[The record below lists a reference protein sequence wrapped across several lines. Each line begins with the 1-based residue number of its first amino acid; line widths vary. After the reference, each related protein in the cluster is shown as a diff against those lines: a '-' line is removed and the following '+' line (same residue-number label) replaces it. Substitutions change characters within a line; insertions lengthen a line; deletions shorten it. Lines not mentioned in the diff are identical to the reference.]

1 MGVSTAPRDQL
12 EAASPTSVAA
22 AAAVSRR
29 APYHAR
35 TVALVVIALIVA
47 LFALRMAA
55 AFFIP
60 LLLSLF
66 LSYAL
71 TPPVDWLARWHLP
84 RPIGAALIVLLLTAI
99 IAALADRASSDATQ
113 LLEQLPQAAEKVRLA
128 LTSGQREGQG
138 PLQHVQRAASEL
150 DKLARSAEP
159 APAARPPP
167 AQAPAID
174 VRSMLLIGTS
184 SVIVA
189 LGQLVSV
196 LFLTYFLLAAGDMFR
211 RKLIDVVG
219 PSLSRRR
226 IAVTILEDINRLNQH
241 YFGVIL
247 VVNIAVGIATGFAM
261 QAIGLDRT
269 TVWALAAA
277 VLHTIPY
284 LGAALLA
291 GAAGLVAYLQL
302 GTVNA
307 ALLAMALVLAITGA
321 LGIGLQTWLTG
332 RAARMNPPAVFVS
345 LLFWGMLWGA
355 WGLLLGVPI
364 MVAFKTACDHT
375 SPLRWVGVLLGPD
388 GTNYRTTSAP

>member
-1 MGVSTAPRDQL
+1 LEVSTTPRAKA
-12 EAASPTSVAA
+12 EAASPTSAA
-22 AAAVSRR
+22 AAASRR

-60 LLLSLF
+60 LVLSLF

-71 TPPVDWLARWHLP
+71 SPPVDWLARWHVP
-84 RPIGAALIVLLLTAI
+84 RPIGAALIMLMLTAI
-99 IAALADRASSDATQ
+99 IATLADRASSDAAQ
-113 LLEQLPQAAEKVRLA
+113 LLEQLPQAVEQVRLA
-128 LTSGQREGQG
+128 LTRAQRDGQG

-159 APAARPPP
+159 APAARPAP
-167 AQAPAID
+167 AQAPTID
-174 VRSMLLIGTS
+174 VHSMLLIGTS

-196 LFLTYFLLAAGDMFR
+196 LFLTYFLLTAGDMFR
-211 RKLIDVVG
+211 RKLIDVIG

-241 YFGVIL
+241 YFAVIL
-247 VVNIAVGIATGFAM
+247 VVNIAVGIATGLAM

-291 GAAGLVAYLQL
+291 GAAGLVAYFQL

-307 ALLAMALVLAITGA
+307 ALLAMALVLAIAGV

-332 RAARMNPPAVFVS
+332 RAAHMNPPAVFVS

-364 MVAFKTACDHT
+364 MVAVKTASDHV
-375 SPLRWVGVLLGPD
+375 SALRWIGVLLGPD
-388 GTNYRTTSAP
+388 GTNYRAAPAP

>member
-1 MGVSTAPRDQL
+1 MKFKRRPD
-12 EAASPTSVAA
+12 SPLKKKARRGFRGYPVA
-22 AAAVSRR
+22 
-29 APYHAR
+29 
-35 TVALVVIALIVA
+35 TVAYYG
-47 LFALRMAA
+47 
-55 AFFIP
+55 P
-60 LLLSLF
+60 
-66 LSYAL
+66 
-71 TPPVDWLARWHLP
+71 D
-84 RPIGAALIVLLLTAI
+84 
-99 IAALADRASSDATQ
+99 DQRAS
-113 LLEQLPQAAEKVRLA
+113 KV
-128 LTSGQREGQG
+128 
-138 PLQHVQRAASEL
+138 
-150 DKLARSAEP
+150 
-159 APAARPPP
+159 
-167 AQAPAID
+167 
-174 VRSMLLIGTS
+174 
-184 SVIVA
+184 
-189 LGQLVSV
+189 
-196 LFLTYFLLAAGDMFR
+196 
-211 RKLIDVVG
+211 
-219 PSLSRRR
+219 
-226 IAVTILEDINRLNQH
+226 
-241 YFGVIL
+241 
-247 VVNIAVGIATGFAM
+247 AVGIATGFAM